1 MKKDRKSPRVDIHQ
15 HVTDRIIAAIE
26 KGAGS
31 FEMPWHRSGLDL
43 SRPSNVDTGRAYRGV
58 NVVALWVAA
67 QSRGYATGV
76 WGTYRQWQK
85 ANAQVRKGEKAT
97 LVVFYKDF
105 EVEEQD
111 PATGATTTETRL
123 FARASAVFNGDQ
135 VDGWEPAVI
144 ERPNA
149 VEAVAQADA
158 FVQGTGADIRH
169 GGDRAFYRPS
179 SDHIQM
185 PPMEAFRDTSSST
198 ATEGYYST
206 LLHELTHWTGSD
218 KRCDR
223 QFGQRFGDQ
232 AYAMEELVAE
242 LGAAFLCADLGI
254 TLQPRQDHAAYIASW
269 LKALKNDKKAVFTA
283 ASKANQAVDFL
294 TGLQPETI
302 EAAA

>member
-135 VDGWEPAVI
+135 VDGWEPPVI

-198 ATEGYYST
+198 ATEGYCMS
-206 LLHELTHWTGSD
+206 S
-218 KRCDR
+218 
-223 QFGQRFGDQ
+223 
-232 AYAMEELVAE
+232 
-242 LGAAFLCADLGI
+242 
-254 TLQPRQDHAAYIASW
+254 
-269 LKALKNDKKAVFTA
+269 
-283 ASKANQAVDFL
+283 L
-294 TGLQPETI
+294 TGP
-302 EAAA
+302 AATSAAIGSSVSGSATKPTPWKSSWPSWARRSCAPIWASRSSPGRTMLPISPVGSRR